1 VGPLAKLAALTDA
14 GRHAVYSIMLRLSR
28 LMAYLG
34 GIMLAALVVLTC
46 LSIFGRSL
54 NGMFHSDFFQVSLP
68 QIADWALAMGIGPI
82 NGDFELIEAGIA
94 FSIFAFL
101 PLCQITGGHATV
113 DIFTAQM
120 SDRTNRVLR
129 MITEVLFAA
138 VLVLIAVQL
147 LSGLQSKMRSGQTTL
162 LIEFPVWWAYA
173 LSLTGAVMA
182 ALIAVY
188 LAVMRVVEAYTG
200 RAMLPDLSGADH

>member
-1 VGPLAKLAALTDA
+1 MYA
-14 GRHAVYSIMLRLSR
+14 IMLRLSR

-34 GIMLAALVVLTC
+34 GTMLVALVLLTC
-46 LSIFGRSL
+46 LSILGRSL
-54 NGMFHSDFFQVSLP
+54 NGMLHSDFFQTSL
-68 QIADWALAMGIGPI
+68 AGFSDWALAIGVGPV

-113 DIFTAQM
+113 DIFTSQM
-120 SDRTNRVLR
+120 SDRANRILR
-129 MITEVLFAA
+129 IITDVAFAA

-147 LSGLQSKMRSGQTTL
+147 LGGMQSKLRSGQTTL

-173 LSLTGAVMA
+173 LSLVGAVMA
-182 ALIAVY
+182 ALVAVY
-188 LAVMRVVEAYTG
+188 LATMRIAEGITG
-200 RAMLPDLSGADH
+200 RTILPVDMGADH